1 MIAMSSRVWAISIRP
16 RFGLRCRGGAD
27 SRGKCPGVHAVVFWP
42 VDAHDLR
49 ELARRL
55 NMLADELDAGE
66 NDVRGVT

>member
-1 MIAMSSRVWAISIRP
+1 
-16 RFGLRCRGGAD
+16 
-27 SRGKCPGVHAVVFWP
+27 